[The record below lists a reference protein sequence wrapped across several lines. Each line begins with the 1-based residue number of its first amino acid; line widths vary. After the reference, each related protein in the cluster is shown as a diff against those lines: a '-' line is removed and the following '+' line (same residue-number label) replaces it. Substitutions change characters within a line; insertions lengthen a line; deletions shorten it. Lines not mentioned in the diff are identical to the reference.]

1 MSELLTNS
9 SDPPD
14 DSPDLSTLWGSP
26 VQAAHCPQCGVAH
39 LIPAIMQT
47 ALCPACFEARLE
59 PQPTINRPEP
69 PELLIDFKISPT
81 QVKAGFQSW
90 LKGLWLRPKEL
101 QPDVLSQRLTRTFI
115 PMWLV
120 DGSVTGTWQ
129 AEMGYDYQ
137 VVSSQEVYRSG
148 TWTTRK
154 MTETRIRWEPRAG
167 TAQRS
172 YQNLSV
178 PALEEHTY
186 LIQGLGKFTL
196 ASASKYSPEPLKKAS
211 VRIPS
216 LLPDEAWPVA
226 KSNFE
231 RLVAQDC
238 QIAANAQHID
248 EVNIQADYQDL
259 HWTQLLLPVYTT
271 AYRDENGKV
280 YPILIHGQNGK
291 IFGIK
296 RASQIQARYWS
307 IGLVAAALICFLLG
321 LSFAAAT
328 TLLPLLGIISLLFF
342 GAALLVGITAP
353 LPAFW
358 AWNFNRSKDGE

>member
-1 MSELLTNS
+1 MNELPATPTG
-9 SDPPD
+9 PPVD
-14 DSPDLSTLWGSP
+14 FPDLSTLWGSP
-26 VQAAHCPQCGVAH
+26 IQAAHCPQCGVAH
-39 LIPAIMQT
+39 LIPATMQT

-59 PQPTINRPEP
+59 TQPTINRPEP
-69 PELLIDFKISPT
+69 PEMLIDFKISPT
-81 QVKAGFQSW
+81 QVKAGFQTW
-90 LKGLWLRPKEL
+90 LKGVWLRPKEL
-101 QPDVLSQRLTRTFI
+101 QPEVLSQRLTRTFI

-120 DGSVTGTWQ
+120 DGTVTGTWQ

-137 VVSSQEVYRSG
+137 VESSQEIYRSG

-154 MTETRIRWEPRAG
+154 LTETRIRWEPRTG
-167 TAQRS
+167 TAKRT

-178 PALEEHTY
+178 PALEEHTR
-186 LIQGLGKFTL
+186 LIKGLGKFTL
-196 ASASKYSPEPLKKAS
+196 ESASKYSPEPLNTAS

-216 LLPDEAWPVA
+216 LLPDEAWPLA
-226 KSNFE
+226 KSNFD

-238 QIAANAQHID
+238 QMAANAQHVD
-248 EVNIQADYQDL
+248 DVNIQADYQDL
-259 HWTQLLLPVYTT
+259 NWTQLLMPVYTT

-280 YPILIHGQNGK
+280 YPILIHGQTGN

-296 RASQIQARYWS
+296 RASQVQARIWS
-307 IGLVAAALICFLLG
+307 LSLVVVALICFILG

-328 TLLPLLGIISLLFF
+328 TLLPLFGVFSLLLF
-342 GAALLVGITAP
+342 GAAFLVGITAP